1 MAGPI
6 TLTAQADQIA
16 RILAQLGS
24 EQVPTATMRALNRT
38 AQQILTVSRRTAA
51 KEMGISQTKLQDER
65 GGPAFSLQRATR
77 QTLVAVIIAR
87 GKHLRLVQ
95 FSGTR
100 QTKKGVTSSAWGTR
114 KLYPGTFMST
124 MPTGFVG
131 AFDRKGGKRGQRR
144 RVKAGKNIGKAYRP
158 ELPLKDLWG
167 PSLPKTMAEKDVV
180 DAVETTFATRMP
192 INLDHEVS
200 AILRRYTSA

>member
-16 RILAQLGS
+16 QSLARIRSDQG
-24 EQVPTATMRALNRT
+24 PTATMRALNRT
-38 AQQILTVSRRTAA
+38 AQQILTVARRVAA
-51 KEMGISQTKLQDER
+51 QRMGISQAKLQDER
-65 GGPAFSLQRATR
+65 GGPAFSLHRATK
-77 QTLVAVIIAR
+77 QTLVAVVIAR
-87 GKHLRLVQ
+87 GKHLRLTQ

-100 QTKKGVTSSAWGTR
+100 QTKTGVTSSAWGTR
-114 KLYPGTFMST
+114 KVYPGTFMAT
-124 MPTGFVG
+124 MPTGFLG

-144 RVKAGKNIGKAYRP
+144 KVKTGKNVGKAYRP
-158 ELPLKDLWG
+158 GLPLKDLWG

-180 DAVETTFATRMP
+180 DAVEATFATRMP

-200 AILRRYTSA
+200 AILRRVTSG